1 MKILITESQFN
12 IISEAAGKR
21 QNLCATF
28 GTYSP
33 FCKKVE
39 RIIKDGRT
47 GGREGNLVNLS
58 SKFFNKVVTNPNY
71 FQTITLTPGN
81 EEYEKRMEDLLK
93 FKDVLK
99 QYNSCPEI
107 YSKLVKDI
115 EILPEKGLKMV
126 VDENNQYSLLNR
138 LDTHYT
144 AKAYLLTKI
153 ILDEL
158 ESFWVEE
165 GGEKTDLNNLPDDKI
180 RELIIY
186 VIDDLNI
193 DGVSKHLKDL
203 LDNDETFREYF
214 LGSLEYSRYKGNQI
228 EHDVFNILRRKYG
241 EDKVYEFSGDFGFVD
256 YFGVDGVLVIGG
268 QAHPIQISTSMKGNP
283 KIFKYASSFCK
294 PLGFYKEGNIVT
306 QYQPF

>member
-12 IISEAAGKR
+12 IISETAGKR

-39 RIIKDGRT
+39 KIIKDGRT

-58 SKFFNKVVTNPNY
+58 SKFFNKVVTNPDY

-126 VDENNQYSLLNR
+126 VDGNNQYSLLNR

-165 GGEKTDLNNLPDDKI
+165 GGEKIDLNNLPDDKI

-193 DGVSKHLKDL
+193 DGVSEHLKDL

-214 LGSLEYSRYKGNQI
+214 FGSLEYSRYKGNQI
-228 EHDVFNILRRKYG
+228 EHDVFNVLRRKYG